1 MNCEPTTVNG
11 YNIFKVTTVE
21 KIKPL
26 VLIVDDNSTNID
38 LLVNT
43 LNNDYRLGVAKN
55 GQKAL
60 DYTEKHLP
68 DLILLDI
75 MMPGMNGYEVCTRLK
90 AATRTK
96 DIPVI
101 FITAMTETTHKTRA
115 FEAGA
120 LDYITKPFHTAEVKA
135 RVRTHLSL
143 KKAREHE
150 IYIASKIQR
159 TLLLGQPPRDINGIQ
174 IAQLTIPS
182 QKVDGDFYDFFKLN
196 NQCFDLVVGDVMGKG
211 IPAALL
217 GAAIKSHFLRV
228 LNELIRLTDK
238 KEFPDPEKIISSVH
252 SSMIDQLEDL
262 ETFVTLCYARF
273 DMAKYLLSFVDC
285 GHMRTIHFHVDS
297 NRCSLLR
304 GVNMPLGF
312 PEQEPFKQTLVSFK
326 PGDLFVFY
334 SDGLTEAKNQD
345 GVLYGE
351 KRLVD
356 FVQKNA
362 IIEPKEL
369 VNIVRKDVVAFSQ
382 SDIFDDDLTCVLV
395 GIEKKSTSQGLLDK
409 AKLEIKNDLIELA
422 RVRAFVRNFCE
433 GIPDIALDNNRI
445 NLIELAVT
453 EVTTNIIKHAYGEH
467 TGEQIQ
473 INALLL
479 DDKIVLQFYD
489 WGKEFDPKS
498 VPLPVFDGS
507 QSGGFGLHII
517 SHTVDEAEY
526 SRDDNGKNCTCLKI
540 NLSGGY

>member
-1 MNCEPTTVNG
+1 M
-11 YNIFKVTTVE
+11 K

-43 LNNDYRLGVAKN
+43 LKNDYRLGVAKN

-60 DYTEKHLP
+60 DYTEKRLP

-75 MMPGMNGYEVCTRLK
+75 MMPGMNGYEVCGRLK
-90 AATRTK
+90 TATRTK

-101 FITAMTETTHKTRA
+101 FITAMTETAHKTRA

-150 IYIASKIQR
+150 IYIASKIQK
-159 TLLLGQPPRDINGIQ
+159 TLLLGKPPRDINGIQ

-182 QKVDGDFYDFFKLN
+182 QKVDGDFIDFFKLD

-238 KEFPDPEKIISSVH
+238 KEFPDPEKIISALH
-252 SSMIDQLEDL
+252 SSMIDQLEDI

-273 DMAKYLLSFVDC
+273 DMAKHLLSFVDC
-285 GHMRTIHFHVDS
+285 GHMRTIHFHADS
-297 NRCSLLR
+297 NKCSLLR

-312 PEQEPFKQTLVSFK
+312 PEQEPFKQTLVPFK

-369 VNIVRKDVVAFSQ
+369 INTVRKDVVAFSQ

-395 GIEKKSTSQGLLDK
+395 GIEKKSALSDK
-409 AKLEIKNDLIELA
+409 AELKIKNNLTELA
-422 RVRAFVRNFCE
+422 EVRSFVRKFCE
-433 GIPDIALDNNRI
+433 SIPDIHLNNNRI
-445 NLIELAVT
+445 NLIELAAT
-453 EVTTNIIKHAYGEH
+453 EVTANIIKHAYDGH
-467 TGEQIQ
+467 SDEQIW
-473 INALLL
+473 INALLS
-479 DDKIVLQFYD
+479 DDKIVFRFYD
-489 WGKEFDPKS
+489 WGKEFELKS
-498 VPLPVFDGS
+498 VPSPVFDGS
-507 QSGGFGLHII
+507 LSGGFGLHII
-517 SHTVDEAEY
+517 SHTVDEVTY
-526 SRDDNGKNCTCLKI
+526 SRDEKGRNCACLKI
-540 NLSGGY
+540 KL

>member
-11 YNIFKVTTVE
+11 IFKVTTVE

-38 LLVNT
+38 LLVDT
-43 LNNDYRLGVAKN
+43 LKNDYRLGVAKN

-75 MMPGMNGYEVCTRLK
+75 MMPGMNGYEVCGRLK
-90 AATRTK
+90 TATRTK

-101 FITAMTETTHKTRA
+101 FITAMTETAHKTRA

-135 RVRTHLSL
+135 RVKTHLSL

-150 IYIASKIQR
+150 IYIASKIQK

-252 SSMIDQLEDL
+252 SSMIDQLEDI

-285 GHMRTIHFHVDS
+285 GHMRTIHFHADS

-345 GVLYGE
+345 GILYGE

-362 IIEPKEL
+362 IIEPEEL
-369 VNIVRKDVVAFSQ
+369 INIIRKDVVAFSQ

-395 GIEKKSTSQGLLDK
+395 GIEKKSTSQAPLDK
-409 AKLEIKNDLIELA
+409 AKLEIKNDLTELA
-422 RVRAFVRNFCE
+422 RVRDFVRNFCE
-433 GIPDIALDNNRI
+433 GVPDLPLDNNRI

-453 EVTTNIIKHAYGEH
+453 EVTANIIKHAYGEH

-489 WGKEFDPKS
+489 WGKEFNPKS
-498 VPLPVFDGS
+498 VPLPLFDGS

-517 SHTVDEAEY
+517 SHTVDEVVY
-526 SRDDNGKNCTCLKI
+526 SRDKKGRNCACLKI
-540 NLSGGY
+540 NLTRGD